1 MVMGLKNMKLEGKV
15 AIVTG
20 AGSGIGRAIAV
31 AFGREGGS
39 VVIVDVNIDSARETE
54 KWVSETG
61 SRSISTRTDV
71 TRWHD
76 VDTMV
81 TEVLEKFG
89 RVDVLVNNVGTP
101 GSQEATIVHTTPED
115 EWDRVIAVNLRSVYL
130 CSKKIIP
137 EMIRQGGGKIINLS
151 STAGIVA
158 FPGRAAYTA
167 SKGGVS
173 LLTKAMALDYA
184 KYKINVNALCPGM
197 TETPMTKWRLDNPR
211 LRKEV
216 EDWIPWGK
224 IGIPEDITGAAVFLA
239 SGDSDYVT
247 GHLLVVDGGL
257 LVK

>member
-1 MVMGLKNMKLEGKV
+1 MKLEGKA

-31 AFGREGGS
+31 AFGREGAD
-39 VVIVDVNIDSARETE
+39 VVIVDVNLDAARETE
-54 KWVSETG
+54 RRVNETG
-61 SRSISTRTDV
+61 RGGFQTRPIKADI
-71 TRWHD
+71 TRWGD
-76 VDTMV
+76 VDAMV
-81 TEVLEKFG
+81 TETLKEFG
-89 RVDVLVNNVGTP
+89 RVDVLVNNVGIP
-101 GSQEATIVHTTPED
+101 GSQEATILHTTPEE
-115 EWDRVIAVNLRSVYL
+115 EWDRVIEVNLKSVYL
-130 CSKKIIP
+130 CSKRVIP
-137 EMIRQGGGKIINLS
+137 EMIRQGKGKIINIS

-184 KYKINVNALCPGM
+184 KYKINVNAICPGM
-197 TETPMTKWRLDNPR
+197 VETPMTKWRLDNPR

-216 EDWIPWGK
+216 EEWIPWGK

-239 SGDSDYVT
+239 SSDSDYVT

-257 LVK
+257 LVR

>member
-1 MVMGLKNMKLEGKV
+1 MKLEGKV

-31 AFGREGGS
+31 AFGREGAN
-39 VVIVDVNIDSARETE
+39 VAIIDVNLDAAGETE
-54 KWVSETG
+54 RQVNETG
-61 SRSISTRTDV
+61 CKSLTKKTDV
-71 TRWHD
+71 TKWSD
-76 VDTMV
+76 VDDMA
-81 TEVLEKFG
+81 TETLKKFG
-89 RVDVLVNNVGTP
+89 RIDILVNNVGVP
-101 GSQEATIVHTTPED
+101 GSQEAMILHTTPEE
-115 EWDRVIAVNLRSVYL
+115 EWDRVITTNLKSVYL
-130 CSKKIIP
+130 CSKRVIP

-184 KYKINVNALCPGM
+184 KHKINVNAICPGM
-197 TETPMTKWRLDNPR
+197 VETSMTKWRLDNPG

-239 SGDSDYVT
+239 SSDSDYVT

-257 LVK
+257 LTR